1 MNRTLELRK
10 KQEEASKEYGCT
22 LMSNG
27 WIDMRQCHI
36 INFLAN
42 SLVGT
47 FFLESVDASSEVANA
62 QMLAD
67 LLEKQI
73 NRIGKEYVMQIV
85 IDNGA
90 NFKAAGRILVE
101 RMPQLFWTPCA
112 AHRLDLMLE
121 DIGKIKDFSSCIN
134 MAKKV
139 SRFIYKHGRLLDQ
152 MREKIGGDLVRP
164 AVARFATSF
173 LTLAS
178 MYRHRNGPRALF
190 YCEEWHV
197 SRFSTA
203 TEKQ

>member
-139 SRFIYKHGRLLDQ
+139 SRFIYRHGRLLVQ
-152 MREKIGGDLVRP
+152 MRAKIVRDLVRP
-164 AVARFATSF
+164 AVA
-173 LTLAS
+173 L
-178 MYRHRNGPRALF
+178 
-190 YCEEWHV
+190 CHV
-197 SRFSTA
+197 SP
-203 TEKQ
+203 